1 MIRIVECV
9 LKSLFSST
17 EIHYGNKFH
26 HSQFNNKFL
35 CKRNV
40 KKEGKARKDM
50 LNGGK
55 QSKQFADLEL
65 VSYESKVFV
74 NIRPLLVNLYGTAG
88 CLLANGVYVGH

>member
-1 MIRIVECV
+1 
-9 LKSLFSST
+9 
-17 EIHYGNKFH
+17 
-26 HSQFNNKFL
+26 
-35 CKRNV
+35 
-40 KKEGKARKDM
+40 M